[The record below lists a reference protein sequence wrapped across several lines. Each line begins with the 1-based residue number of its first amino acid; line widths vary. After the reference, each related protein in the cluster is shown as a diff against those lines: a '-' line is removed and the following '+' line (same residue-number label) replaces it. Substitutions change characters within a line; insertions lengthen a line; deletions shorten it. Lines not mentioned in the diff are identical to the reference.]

1 MQAATTTEIASR
13 LSEELRPQ
21 PFYPLIEEIDIIP
34 ALSECGW
41 GARIEGRLSPDHRR
55 WSLWLNACCNFSSSK
70 PGLSDNDILGA
81 RSTQSL
87 TLSLSF
93 FPA

>member
-55 WSLWLNACCNFSSSK
+55 VVIVAKRKLQLQLFLCRA
-70 PGLSDNDILGA
+70 
-81 RSTQSL
+81 
-87 TLSLSF
+87 
-93 FPA
+93 